1 MQDKTAV
8 VRSNIYFLRQGISIL
23 NSISDSNYSK
33 NNGLHF
39 KSGIGR
45 HFRHI
50 IEHYTSFIQGYKSRI
65 NYDDRERNLMLETS
79 RECAI
84 SKIDSVIKEIE
95 FFQLNTNHLESE
107 IHVLSNQSSD
117 HQNSDWS
124 KSSVRR
130 ELQFLISH
138 TVHHYAL
145 IAFILKTMGLDVPDN
160 FGVAPST
167 LNYESL
173 SKKSF

>member
-1 MQDKTAV
+1 MEDKTAV

-23 NSISDSNYSK
+23 NSISDLHYST
-33 NNGLHF
+33 NDGLYF

-50 IEHYTSFIQGYKSRI
+50 IEHYTSFIQGYNSRV
-65 NYDDRERNLMLETS
+65 NYDDRERNLKLETS
-79 RECAI
+79 REFAI
-84 SKIDSVIKEIE
+84 SKIDSVIKEID
-95 FFQLNTNHLESE
+95 FFELNPDQLESE
-107 IHVLSNQSSD
+107 IHVLSNQNSD
-117 HQNSDWS
+117 NQTSDWS

-145 IAFILKTMGLDVPDN
+145 IAFILKTKGVDVPDN

-167 LNYESL
+167 LNHESL
-173 SKKSF
+173 RKESF